1 MLLKK
6 KHVSY
11 RDAFNSFFFV
21 WALILFL
28 EDLFAGGKAASQPAI
43 PPFKPVHAFL
53 EEQLLGLANAI
64 R

>member
-1 MLLKK
+1 
-6 KHVSY
+6 
-11 RDAFNSFFFV
+11 
-21 WALILFL
+21 LFL